1 MSNVAI
7 GNRPPIHAGMRV
19 RIRAG
24 EHAGKIGTL
33 KERAGLTFVVRTDCG
48 LVNVPHRMLLERLNL
63 DETPYRPY
71 QGATHRDRVVSEL
84 RRDWLP
90 QSDRDLP
97 GRRPGSGCDALHV
110 PGGEADARPARQG
123 RGAEDE
129 GRREARGE
137 ERRAQIR
144 LDQIAEEGGGGA
156 TSGSADARGPLAL
169 VRALER
175 WWAMRECF
183 ICGRRAKCSHREIEA
198 DLAEVDRLT
207 MRAQK
212 AANVGLALAK
222 AQAREEA
229 GGIAL

>member
-1 MSNVAI
+1 MFAM
-7 GNRPPIHAGMRV
+7 RHTPIAVGMRV

-24 EHAGKIGTL
+24 EHAGKTGTL

-90 QSDRDLP
+90 QSDSDAP
-97 GRRPGSGCDALHV
+97 GREPGSSRDALHLR
-110 PGGEADARPARQG
+110 GGEADARSTRQG

-129 GRREARGE
+129 GRRETRSE
-137 ERRAQIR
+137 ERRAESR
-144 LDQIAEEGGGGA
+144 VDQIAEDGRRGA
-156 TSGSADARGPLAL
+156 ASGASDARRPFAL

-183 ICGRRAKCSHREIEA
+183 ICGRRAQCAHREIEA
-198 DLAEVDRLT
+198 DLAEVERLT
-207 MRAQK
+207 LRAQERK
-212 AANVGLALAK
+212 EEVAGAAL
-222 AQAREEA
+222 
-229 GGIAL
+229 